1 MVNSSNTKSREM
13 KAQLARVEKLF
24 PELSRP
30 GGRRRGEVILSQEEA
45 WQLMSQTGDVL
56 RAAGFDVQVPLLSRK
71 KPTPGL
77 RLTADEAQE
86 SVVRSEE
93 HTSELQA

>member
-1 MVNSSNTKSREM
+1 
-13 KAQLARVEKLF
+13 
-24 PELSRP
+24 
-30 GGRRRGEVILSQEEA
+30 
-45 WQLMSQTGDVL
+45 MSQTGDVL

-86 SVVRSEE
+86 SVVGAQQLANVRWSVVFDGV
-93 HTSELQA
+93 ELSAEDVPRLATQARPLTQTGDHWLEVDKARLRAAADALA